1 MKITPVAGP
10 DGLIADGS
18 DIAYFDVAV
27 VDKDGNTCPLAYD
40 KINLSLNGEGV
51 LLGGYN
57 SGVGDKITTNNTDY
71 CYAECGT
78 NRIFV
83 RSTRN
88 AGAITLSASLEGQA
102 PVTATINSTDDL
114 NMTGGLTTKMQRTFA
129 QGDVAQV
136 IQQTVRH

>member
-1 MKITPVAGP
+1 MT
-10 DGLIADGS
+10 
-18 DIAYFDVAV
+18 FAV

-88 AGAITLSASLEGQA
+88 AGTITLSASLEGQA

-114 NMTGGLTTKMQRTFA
+114 NMTGGLTTKMQTYICTRRSTSGYTSDSA
-129 QGDVAQV
+129 C
-136 IQQTVRH
+136 TKSNR